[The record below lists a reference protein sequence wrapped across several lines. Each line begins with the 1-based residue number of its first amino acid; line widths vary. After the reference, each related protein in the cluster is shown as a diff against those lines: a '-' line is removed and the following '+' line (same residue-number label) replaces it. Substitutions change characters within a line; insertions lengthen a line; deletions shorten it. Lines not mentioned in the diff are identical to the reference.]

1 MSLVIGV
8 PGGRLKHHVR
18 QMPTS
23 PGLYGRLSSLSAPP
37 KPGTPGFKAFQAV
50 TALNR
55 VLYRA
60 TGGRIGGSFDRA
72 PALLLHHVGAR
83 SGQARVAP
91 LLYLPD
97 GDDLVIVASY
107 GGAPKN
113 PAWFHNLKA
122 HPDTTVEVGRERI
135 AVRAHVA
142 TPPERE
148 RLWPQVVALYPAYAT
163 YQARTEREIPLVVLR
178 RR

>member
-1 MSLVIGV
+1 
-8 PGGRLKHHVR
+8 
-18 QMPTS
+18 MPS
-23 PGLYGRLSSLSAPP
+23 AFGLYGKLSSLSKPP
-37 KPGTPGFKAFQAV
+37 KPGSPGFKAFQAV

-55 VLYRA
+55 VVYRA
-60 TGGRIGGSFDRA
+60 TGGRIGGSFDKA
-72 PALLLHHVGAR
+72 PALLLHHIGAK

-122 HPDTTVEVGRERI
+122 NPDTTVEVGRERI
-135 AVRAHVA
+135 PVRAHVA
-142 TPPERE
+142 TPAERA
-148 RLWPQVVALYPAYAT
+148 RLWPLVVGIYPAYAT
-163 YQARTEREIPLVVLR
+163 YQERTEREIPLVVLR